1 MRLLQYFNRTQKSP
15 IHSSVVLN
23 GINIPSQRLL
33 MRSSNKFSTFMMSL
47 LCTAIVLMTTA
58 IAQTAASAAKSTDP
72 KVSANPVTK
81 NADQTG
87 AAKTGAKTAAKKSI
101 GFSVTNIDKTANP
114 CEDFYQYACGNWRKN
129 NPIPSDQTRWGR
141 FNELAEA

>member
-23 GINIPSQRLL
+23 GINIPSQRLP
-33 MRSSNKFSTFMMSL
+33 MRSSNKFSTFLMSL

-58 IAQTAASAAKSTDP
+58 IAQTAASAAKSADP

-87 AAKTGAKTAAKKSI
+87 AAKPATKPAAKAAAKKSI
-101 GFSVTNIDKTANP
+101 GFSTDNLHKT
-114 CEDFYQYACGNWRKN
+114 
-129 NPIPSDQTRWGR
+129 
-141 FNELAEA
+141 